1 MPRAR
6 WKIRSVRVETVS
18 ARWWAVFKDPE
29 TTCWKRPR
37 SRKCAPP
44 ILASGSSILGWLSPK
59 WLLAR
64 RQRRQRS
71 AWNST
76 LSDRFHRSLP
86 WLRRNSR
93 LHIGYRIPC
102 KRHILR
108 RDLRHRQRPTRQRW
122 RLCAFWRRRRRIILD
137 RLCSTNGLPA
147 HIVQPE
153 KIALGRVIPAGGL
166 QSLPPALRLFL
177 ALQFHF
183 LQ

>member
-6 WKIRSVRVETVS
+6 RKIRSVRVKTVPTR
-18 ARWWAVFKDPE
+18 RWAFLKYSE
-29 TTCWKRPR
+29 TTFWNRLRP
-37 SRKCAPP
+37 SKCAPP
-44 ILASGSSILGWLSPK
+44 ILTSGSGFLSWLSPK

-64 RQRRQRS
+64 WQWRQRS

-76 LSDRFHRSLP
+76 LSDRFHRSLC
-86 WLRRNSR
+86 WLRRNTR

-108 RDLRHRQRPTRQRW
+108 RDLRHGQRPTRQRW

-137 RLCSTNGLPA
+137 GLCSTNGLPA

-153 KIALGRVIPAGGL
+153 EVALGRVILAGGL
-166 QSLPPALRLFL
+166 QCLPPALRLFL